1 MGYEIRNVDEI
12 EIVFRRAAKIALTP
26 PTGPVFVSLP
36 GDILDEKCYPM
47 NSKPTRIS
55 FDYKPTEKLL
65 REVYECINQAKSP
78 IVIAGYEIGLRNSF
92 DEAEKFAKKLVHQY
106 GNIPSLEL
114 HLSKAQMNSLL
125 EHYQGINH

>member
-1 MGYEIRNVDEI
+1 MKML
-12 EIVFRRAAKIALTP
+12 F
-26 PTGPVFVSLP
+26 
-36 GDILDEKCYPM
+36 M

-92 DEAEKFAKKLVHQY
+92 DEAEKFAKKIGAPVWQHTV
-106 GNIPSLEL
+106 PRVKD
-114 HLSKAQMNSLL
+114 LSKAQMNSLL
-125 EHYQGINH
+125 EHYQGIKH